1 MHTVITRGIRT
12 RPTKTGASYAG
23 YCCHSSTNAFFL
35 ACQKI
40 TDVSNSNTVAREEL
54 KKEKG
59 ECSIE
64 LFYQKEF
71 RVILSC
77 SLESKDKDIRLTCF
91 KFSCKLISAGKNTEW
106 DTYFSVVND
115 FFSYLSYSTCP
126 RFLNDY
132 LHSNIQCSP
141 PHHTHTCVTFS
152 RHANK
157 VSNDHIP

>member
-1 MHTVITRGIRT
+1 MRWR
-12 RPTKTGASYAG
+12 
-23 YCCHSSTNAFFL
+23 
-35 ACQKI
+35 
-40 TDVSNSNTVAREEL
+40 ARNL
-54 KKEKG
+54 KKKKG
-59 ECSIE
+59 NSASNYFIKKSLEWFC
-64 LFYQKEF
+64 
-71 RVILSC
+71 R

-106 DTYFSVVND
+106 ETYFSVVND
-115 FFSYLSYSTCP
+115 FFSYLSYSSCP

-157 VSNDHIP
+157 VSNDHIPWLNSAWQMFPLKVSYLMPLLRSVFWSTLSVCGDKEDDGFFFVWFHS